1 MVRDKV
7 RVNQTENGQ
16 VEADFEKGEKE
27 DRRQRGP
34 HRGGN
39 RLDSVTITFRGGVRA
54 AV

>member
-1 MVRDKV
+1 MARDKV
-7 RVNQTENGQ
+7 RVDQMENGQ

-39 RLDSVTITFRGGVRA
+39 RLNLVTITFGGAVRA